1 MNEMIKGNVMSLI
14 EDSSSNNFGGDTGID
29 ADFVPTITVV
39 EDGENMFLELMAE
52 ELGLEKLCEM
62 NYEEMK

>member
-14 EDSSSNNFGGDTGID
+14 EDPSSNNFGGDTGID

-62 NYEEMK
+62 NYEEIK

>member
-1 MNEMIKGNVMSLI
+1 MIKGNEMKL
-14 EDSSSNNFGGDTGID
+14 EDFDED
-29 ADFVPTITVV
+29 ASIAAPVITVV

-62 NYEEMK
+62 NYEEIK

>member
-62 NYEEMK
+62 NYEEIK